1 MSTTISLEDFR
12 LLRDYIEEHCGIYLS
27 EEKVYLIETRL
38 TKLMALNG
46 CENFNEFY
54 HKIKDNSD
62 EKLKDK
68 IIDAMTTNET
78 LWFRDAHPF
87 QILQEVILPHYAA
100 QIRKG
105 TKIKVRIWS
114 GASST
119 GQEAYSIAMTIFEFC
134 KKNPDIRPEHFEIVG
149 TDISAS
155 ALFLANAGR
164 YDQIAMSRGLDEETR
179 NEYFE
184 QDGNV
189 WQVKDKVKALA
200 TFKKFNLQ
208 DSPVPLGRFDVVFL
222 RYVAIY
228 FSEDFKRNLF
238 NRIET
243 ALNPPGYFIIGAVE
257 SLRGLNEKFGNVRH
271 GNGYYYTLDDKRNA
285 Q

>member
-38 TKLMALNG
+38 TKLMAMNG

-54 HKIKDNSD
+54 QVIKKTSD
-62 EKLKDK
+62 DKLKDK

-78 LWFRDAHPF
+78 LWFRDGHPF
-87 QILQEVILPHYAA
+87 QILQEVILPEYAE
-100 QIRKG
+100 QIRSGK
-105 TKIKVRIWS
+105 KSKVRIWS

-119 GQEAYSIAMTIFEFC
+119 GQEAYSIAMTILGFC
-134 KKNPDIRPEHFEIVG
+134 RENPGIRPEHFEIVG

-179 NEYFE
+179 NRYFE
-184 QDGNV
+184 KDGNV
-189 WQVKDKVKALA
+189 WQVKDEIKSMA

-208 DSPVPLGRFDVVFL
+208 DSPSILGRFDVVFL

-228 FSEDFKRNLF
+228 FSEEFKRGLF
-238 NRIET
+238 ERIET
-243 ALNPPGYFIIGAVE
+243 SLNPPGYFIIGAVE
-257 SLRGLNEKFGNVRH
+257 SLRGLNETFGNVRH
-271 GNGYYYTLDDKRNA
+271 GNGYYYTMDKKGNA